1 MRFYGRTAELRTLHE
16 LLDSCQT
23 KNTCRLAVVTGR
35 RRIGKTTLIEEA
47 FRDCGVPYIYFFTSV
62 GISEND
68 FCARLIK
75 AVDKVNG
82 ILLVTAD
89 HGNADEMYDKPKKEG
104 APIKSK
110 TSHTLNRV
118 PFIVYGADVTLKQ
131 DDSLGLSNIASTVA
145 DLLGVEPNEHW
156 NESIIEK

>member
-1 MRFYGRTAELRTLHE
+1 M
-16 LLDSCQT
+16 
-23 KNTCRLAVVTGR
+23 
-35 RRIGKTTLIEEA
+35 
-47 FRDCGVPYIYFFTSV
+47 
-62 GISEND
+62 
-68 FCARLIK
+68 
-75 AVDKVNG
+75 
-82 ILLVTAD
+82 LVTAD